1 MVANNLNGKRES
13 NGSLLNKNISD
24 KLIVI
29 TDKEFEQL
37 SKFIKANYGIN
48 LKEEKK
54 SLVMARLR
62 KVLNQKDMKSFA
74 QYFDYIIS
82 DKTGH
87 AASELINRIST
98 NHTYF
103 MREAKHFDFFRDQVL
118 PYLENTV
125 TKQDLRI
132 WSAGCSTGE
141 EPDTLAMIID
151 EYFGKE
157 KLFWNTQVLATDIS
171 SEVLEKAKR
180 GLYSNEKIASI
191 PFDIRSKYFKSV
203 GKEESEIIDTI
214 KKEVIF
220 ARLTLMNETFPFKK
234 KFHTIFCRNVMIYFD
249 SKTKMELVN
258 KFYDITETGGY
269 LFIGHSESLIRSET
283 RYKYISPSVYRKI

>member
-1 MVANNLNGKRES
+1 MIANGLSTKRES
-13 NGSLLNKNISD
+13 KDSLLYKRIDD

-62 KVLNQKDMKSFA
+62 KVLNQKNMKSFA
-74 QYFDYIIS
+74 EYFEYINS
-82 DKTGH
+82 DKTGQG
-87 AASELINRIST
+87 ASELINRITT

-103 MREAKHFDFFRDQVL
+103 MRESKHFEFFSDQVL
-118 PYLENTV
+118 PYLKDTASN
-125 TKQDLRI
+125 QDLRI

-141 EPDTLAMIID
+141 EPYTLAMIID
-151 EYFGKE
+151 EYFGRE

-171 SEVLEKAKR
+171 SEVLETAKR
-180 GLYSNEKIASI
+180 GIYSDEKIASL
-191 PFDIRSKYFKSV
+191 PLSIRGKYFKSV
-203 GKEESEIIDTI
+203 DNENSEIIDKI

-220 ARLTLMNETFPFKK
+220 ARLNLMSESFPFTK

-258 KFYDITETGGY
+258 KF
-269 LFIGHSESLIRSET
+269 
-283 RYKYISPSVYRKI
+283 